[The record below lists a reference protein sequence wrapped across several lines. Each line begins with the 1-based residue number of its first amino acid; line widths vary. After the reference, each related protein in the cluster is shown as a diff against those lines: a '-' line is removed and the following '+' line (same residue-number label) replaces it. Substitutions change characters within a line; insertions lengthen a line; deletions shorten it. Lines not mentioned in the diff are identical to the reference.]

1 MDPRGIMITTVE
13 KTNLSGTVKAKA
25 SKSCAHRLLIC
36 AALGKSP
43 VKLHCEGMSRD
54 IEATVACL
62 NALGAEISAAGD
74 TITVCP
80 IRKKAEGL
88 CHLHCGESGSTLRFL
103 LPVVGALGAHA
114 VFHMEGRLPERPLAP
129 LDEELTAHGMTLR
142 KEGDLLYCEGQLS
155 AGEYTLPG
163 NVSSQ
168 YISGLL
174 MALPLLAGES
184 CLRVTGK
191 WESAA
196 YVSLTENALRDS
208 GIAFEK
214 KDSCYTLLGGQ
225 SFALPAKCAVE
236 GDWSNAAFWLCAGAL
251 LEKGLTVTGLRMD
264 SAQGDKE
271 VIAILRKFG
280 AHVEVGEEGIFVSRG
295 EMKGITFSAA
305 AIPDLVP
312 VLSVVAAAAHGETR
326 IEEAARLRIKESD
339 RLQSTCEMLRRLGAD
354 AEEKPDGLIVRGGKD
369 LAGGTVSAWGDH
381 RIAMSAAVAAI
392 LCRESVTVEGS
403 EAVEKSYPDFWRDYD
418 ALLTKEG

>member
-13 KTNLSGTVKAKA
+13 KTNLRGAVKVKA

-36 AALGKSP
+36 GALGEHP
-43 VKLHCEGMSRD
+43 VSLVCEGMSRD

-62 NALGAEISAAGD
+62 NALGADITVAGD
-74 TITVCP
+74 KITVCP
-80 IRKKAEGL
+80 IAKRAEGL
-88 CHLHCGESGSTLRFL
+88 CHLSCGESGSTLRFL
-103 LPVVGALGAHA
+103 LPVVGALGVNA

-129 LDEELTAHGMTLR
+129 LDAELTSHGMTLR
-142 KEGDLLYCEGQLS
+142 KEGSLLYCEGQLA
-155 AGEYTLPG
+155 AGDYTLPG

-174 MALPLLAGES
+174 MAMPLLAGES
-184 CLRVTGK
+184 TLRVTGA

-196 YVSLTENALRDS
+196 YISLTENALKDS
-208 GIAFEK
+208 GISFEK
-214 KDSCYTLLGGQ
+214 ENSCYTVSGGQ
-225 SFALPAKCAVE
+225 TFSLGAECVVE

-251 LEKGLTVTGLRMD
+251 LEDGLTVTGLRMD

-271 VIAILRKFG
+271 VIDILKRFG
-280 AHVEVGEEGIFVSRG
+280 ANVEERSEGIFVSRRA
-295 EMKGITFSAA
+295 MHGITFSAA

-312 VLSVVAAAAHGETR
+312 VLSVVAAAAQGESR
-326 IEEAARLRIKESD
+326 IVDAARLRIKESD
-339 RLQSTCEMLRRLGAD
+339 RLQSTCEMLRRRGAD
-354 AEEKPDGLIVRGGKD
+354 AEELPDGLVIRGGKV
-369 LAGGTVSAWGDH
+369 LSGGTVSAWGDH

-392 LCRESVTVEGS
+392 LCRGSVTVEGS

>member
-1 MDPRGIMITTVE
+1 V
-13 KTNLSGTVKAKA
+13 
-25 SKSCAHRLLIC
+25 
-36 AALGKSP
+36 
-43 VKLHCEGMSRD
+43 
-54 IEATVACL
+54 
-62 NALGAEISAAGD
+62 AGD
-74 TITVCP
+74 VITIHP
-80 IRKKAEGL
+80 ITKKAEGL
-88 CHLHCGESGSTLRFL
+88 CHLYCGESGSTLRFL
-103 LPVVGALGAHA
+103 LPVVGALGVKA

-129 LDEELTAHGMTLR
+129 LDGELTAHGMMLR
-142 KEGDLLYCEGQLS
+142 KEKDLLYCEGQLT

-174 MALPLLAGES
+174 MAMPLMAGES
-184 CLRVTGK
+184 RLLVTGK

-196 YVSLTENALRDS
+196 YVSLTENALKDS
-208 GIAFEK
+208 RISFEK
-214 KDSCYTLLGGQ
+214 ENACYRVSGGQ
-225 SFALPAKCAVE
+225 TFSLGADCTVE

-251 LEKGLTVTGLRMD
+251 LEGGLTVTGLRMD

-271 VIAILRKFG
+271 VLEILKRFG
-280 AHVEVGEEGIFVSRG
+280 ANVEEREEGIFVSRR
-295 EMKGITFSAA
+295 ELQGITFSAA

-312 VLSVVAAAAHGETR
+312 VLSVVAAAAKGETR
-326 IEEAARLRIKESD
+326 IEEAGRLRIKESD

-354 AEEKPDGLIVRGGKD
+354 AEELPEGLVIRGGKE

-392 LCRESVTVEGS
+392 LCRGSVTVEGS
-403 EAVEKSYPDFWRDYD
+403 EAVEKSYPDFWRDYH